1 MEKLRIFTMIL
12 ILCVLGG
19 FTSSSAQESVRAEVK
34 RSSLPADLTATKKQ
48 LETCVVS
55 TKPGANSFERC
66 GDLSSTAVSSQG
78 VQVVLTGGKGNYC
91 TSVSLDNGDSI
102 SSCLVNGIS
111 VVQVCRQK
119 TEKSAK
125 QSSTIKKTE
134 FKCEE
139 FFNGEKQV
147 Q

>member
-1 MEKLRIFTMIL
+1 MIST
-12 ILCVLGG
+12 LCVLGA
-19 FTSSSAQESVRAEVK
+19 FTSSSAQESVKAEAK
-34 RSSLPADLTATKKQ
+34 RSSLPADLVLAKKQ

-55 TKPGANSFERC
+55 AKPGANSYERC

-78 VQVVLTGGKGNYC
+78 VQVVLTGGKGNHC

-102 SSCLVNGIS
+102 SSCLANGVS
-111 VVQVCRQK
+111 VVQVCRKK
-119 TEKSAK
+119 TEESAG
-125 QSSTIKKTE
+125 QSTINKPE

-139 FFNGEKQV
+139 FFNGKKQV